1 MKVGGYNKDHRL
13 DFNINKG
20 DNSVKFPCDRN
31 INVSALLSFSAY
43 LNSVWV
49 KQSGE
54 AYAIGCNQN
63 GQISSTLPKDI
74 SSDTKII
81 LYDKDGQKCKFT
93 SAVCGN
99 YYTLYQVAGK
109 TSSDPSKLVYSYI
122 DKKEIFLNL
131 GKRSPLSLF
140 GGSLTSAAIDTEGSI
155 ILVTKD
161 VFNSPTSEIKPLF
174 LPDSEKAVKIACGD
188 TSIIALSQSGRV
200 FEYLLNVEN
209 GSFAEI
215 PELSDKK
222 INEISGTHDHFLAVT
237 ENGKVFGRGNN
248 EYQKI
253 GMPFDIKFIS
263 KFTCIDSLQKYHV
276 VEAFAGAA
284 NSLFKTKYGEIIACG
299 SNFYQQIEMGNSDD
313 IYPPKK
319 MQLSG
324 DGKFCISGDFI
335 SIVLVDVEPPPNT
348 PNRKIVKFSSSTSE
362 LPPRTKTGS
371 TDEITELRKLL
382 EMKDKEISSLKTE
395 NTSLKKKLDE
405 SQKRINE
412 IEKKKEQAL
421 DIIDTETM
429 DKLKKI
435 KSLGRGATS
444 EVFEVI
450 REEQLALKV
459 YYPEIFND
467 DDDDEDNDE
476 KVARNTASMRKF
488 LLEYESINQLDHKNI
503 IKAFGIYFG
512 DEEHAPSILL
522 EYCASNLKKKIKKLT
537 NSERIRAIVDISSA
551 MKEVHSVGII
561 HRDLKLENI
570 LLDEENNVKLSDF
583 GLCTLMTVENESKTR
598 TQMTGT
604 LKYMAPELLNE
615 STDYDEK
622 VDVYAF
628 GVVVFLI
635 LTKGEFPKI
644 GFSDILH
651 GKKADIPSSIT
662 HFSKE
667 LINKC
672 WSFKASDRPSFAEI
686 YDSLNKNE
694 SKLI

>member
-348 PNRKIVKFSSSTSE
+348 PNMKITYFKPNASPSPQPNASPSPQPNASPSPQPNASPSPQPNASPSPQPNASPSPQPNASPSSH
-362 LPPRTKTGS
+362 R
-371 TDEITELRKLL
+371 
-382 EMKDKEISSLKTE
+382 
-395 NTSLKKKLDE
+395 
-405 SQKRINE
+405 
-412 IEKKKEQAL
+412 
-421 DIIDTETM
+421 
-429 DKLKKI
+429 
-435 KSLGRGATS
+435 
-444 EVFEVI
+444 
-450 REEQLALKV
+450 
-459 YYPEIFND
+459 
-467 DDDDEDNDE
+467 
-476 KVARNTASMRKF
+476 
-488 LLEYESINQLDHKNI
+488 
-503 IKAFGIYFG
+503 
-512 DEEHAPSILL
+512 
-522 EYCASNLKKKIKKLT
+522 KKKIFKPKVSPIISPKDHIKVEKK
-537 NSERIRAIVDISSA
+537 
-551 MKEVHSVGII
+551 M
-561 HRDLKLENI
+561 
-570 LLDEENNVKLSDF
+570 DF
-583 GLCTLMTVENESKTR
+583 
-598 TQMTGT
+598 
-604 LKYMAPELLNE
+604 
-615 STDYDEK
+615 
-622 VDVYAF
+622 
-628 GVVVFLI
+628 I
-635 LTKGEFPKI
+635 
-644 GFSDILH
+644 
-651 GKKADIPSSIT
+651 
-662 HFSKE
+662 
-667 LINKC
+667 
-672 WSFKASDRPSFAEI
+672 
-686 YDSLNKNE
+686 
-694 SKLI
+694 